1 VKKLR
6 APRPLDD
13 RSKLTIAGVL
23 SGKAHIPA
31 MVYGGYSPE
40 YAKRYSSRF
49 FSRPEIRAALEEGW
63 AKIREKSMYTLEK
76 AMTQAEEVR
85 DKALK
90 AGNFMAAG
98 KAVELLSR
106 LAGHLDMT
114 LRIEHVDIRGALTE
128 ANARR
133 TLPWNSYKEIAQTV
147 NPLD

>member
-13 RSKLTIAGVL
+13 RSKLAVEGVL
-23 SGKAHIPA
+23 SGKGRVPA
-31 MVYGGYSPE
+31 LVSAG
-40 YAKRYSSRF
+40 YAKSYAERYASKF
-49 FSRPEIRAALEEGW
+49 FNRPEIRAALEEGW
-63 AKIREKSMYTLEK
+63 VKIREKSMYTVER
-76 AMTQAEEVR
+76 AMAQAEEVR

-90 AGNFMAAG
+90 AGNFMAAC
-98 KAVELLSR
+98 KSVELLSR

-114 LRIEHVDIRGALTE
+114 LRVEVVDIRTALSE

-133 TLPWNSYKEIAQTV
+133 TLPWPIKQIAQTV